1 MSWFNILKLY
11 DIEHNRG
18 RLKQLVNQFRNPSKG
33 IGYLPIVWSTGI
45 EKEIESAANRLGL
58 NYKVYKSL
66 GKRGLPNG
74 NSFANGGHFMWN
86 ESKVNSILN
95 DTEFNTVQELVDFV
109 AHNSYL
115 NKPYRKVIDNLFGT
129 PEIELAC
136 EKRISKIDMPGKS
149 RLGNL
154 IESLTVETPYATVAN
169 ILNGINDA
177 IHRRYKGFIRP
188 GLPFKALGIEG
199 MGPLIKTALVGLEV
213 WFNKKASEGVNVN
226 ELKREYN
233 KLKERVQ

>member
-1 MSWFNILKLY
+1 MSWEDIL
-11 DIEHNRG
+11 
-18 RLKQLVNQFRNPSKG
+18 
-33 IGYLPIVWSTGI
+33 
-45 EKEIESAANRLGL
+45 
-58 NYKVYKSL
+58 
-66 GKRGLPNG
+66 
-74 NSFANGGHFMWN
+74 
-86 ESKVNSILN
+86 
-95 DTEFNTVQELVDFV
+95 
-109 AHNSYL
+109 
-115 NKPYRKVIDNLFGT
+115 
-129 PEIELAC
+129 
-136 EKRISKIDMPGKS
+136 KIDMPGKS